1 MDYARRE
8 TPSPVGR
15 LTLLAGGRGLAAVL
29 WENDDPCRVRLG
41 PAPDGDA
48 RATLDRAEAQLA
60 EYFRGERRTFEL
72 DLDLQGTPFQTAVW
86 RALLAIPFGETRS
99 YGAIAAAIGRPDAS
113 RAVGAA
119 NGRNPLSIVAP
130 CHRVVGTTGK
140 LTGFAGGLAAKAF
153 LLALEGR
160 APAQSEL
167 FAPAVA

>member
-29 WENDDPCRVRLG
+29 WENDDPRRVQLG
-41 PAPDGDA
+41 PAPEGDA
-48 RATLDRAEAQLA
+48 RETLDRAEAQLA
-60 EYFRGERRTFEL
+60 AYFRGERRTFEL
-72 DLDLQGTPFQTAVW
+72 ELDLQGTPFQTAVW

-99 YGAIAAAIGRPDAS
+99 YGALATAIGRPDAS

-130 CHRVVGTTGK
+130 CHRVVGATGK
-140 LTGFAGGLAAKAF
+140 LTGFAGGLAAKAY
-153 LLALEGR
+153 LLALERG
-160 APAQSEL
+160 PIAQRDL
-167 FAPAVA
+167 FAPAA

>member
-15 LTLLAGGRGLAAVL
+15 LTLVASARGLAAVL
-29 WENDDPCRVRLG
+29 WENDDPRRVRLG
-41 PAPDGDA
+41 PAPEGEA
-48 RATLDRAEAQLA
+48 QAGIDRAEAQLA

-72 DLDLQGTPFQTAVW
+72 DLDMQGTPFQTAVW

-99 YGAIAAAIGRPDAS
+99 YGALAAAIGRPDAS

-130 CHRVVGTTGK
+130 CHRVVGSTGK
-140 LTGFAGGLAAKAF
+140 LMGFAGGLAAKAY
-153 LLALEGR
+153 LLALERG
-160 APAQSEL
+160 AHPQSEL
-167 FAPAVA
+167 FAPAA